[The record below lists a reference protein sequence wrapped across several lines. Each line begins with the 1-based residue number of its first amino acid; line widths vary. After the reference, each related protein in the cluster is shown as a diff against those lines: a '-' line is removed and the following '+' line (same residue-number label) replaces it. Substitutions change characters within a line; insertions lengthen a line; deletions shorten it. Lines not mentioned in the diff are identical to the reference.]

1 MEFKMRKFEIIGMP
15 AQMGKTKKAIDILQE
30 NMELDEQLGKSLH
43 VIFTQNTHTNQTQ
56 FIARLSTFLV
66 VECIMSVGSQKF
78 KDIPNHSYTIEDLA
92 KKYFFGEMT
101 PVIVCCSNSI
111 QFSKLL
117 KFVKANDLP
126 KNRDFKRVY
135 FYIDEVHASFNM
147 AESVLVELEKI
158 ETFQKI
164 YGLSATPQNC
174 EKHGFMHKL
183 KLPEQKKLLK
193 KSEEYLFLA
202 DHHYEDQLVIES
214 GHTHI
219 DPHIKAKDPNDY
231 AKKVLNTPEYY
242 NTFFAPGKMTFVPS
256 MFHIKYHE
264 QLKDFILQKSE
275 RAVVF
280 ILNGTHKKFYY
291 HKAGV
296 IIEEE
301 IFDENELTDFSEKLL
316 VILNRYKLREN
327 RSYFIT
333 GYNCLSLG
341 VTLCN
346 KTIGHFTG
354 SILSHYGFGIQGH
367 KDYVPE
373 DKECDELYQLA
384 ARTTGYMK
392 SFDSYKK
399 NGKTRLFCPKLTF
412 DIIKKR
418 ELVSIKNYTPFST
431 ILSFSRSR
439 QYPDPVTPTNRPY
452 VKESQTSSSK
462 GNLEVVRPEPEVT
475 VVIPVENLSV
485 VISKKLFRNLLQ
497 FLNLKHIGASDIVK
511 KIAYHF
517 PKRKGIR
524 W

>member
-1 MEFKMRKFEIIGMP
+1 MKKFKIIAMP

-43 VIFTQNTHTNQTQ
+43 VIFTQNTHTNQSQ
-56 FIARLSTFLV
+56 FITRLSKNLG
-66 VECIMSVGSQKF
+66 VESIMSVGSQRF
-78 KDIPNHSYTIEDLA
+78 KDIPNHSFTFQGLA
-92 KKYFFGEMT
+92 GKYVMGEMT

-117 KFVKANDLP
+117 KFVKANDDP
-126 KNRDFKRVY
+126 YNRRFKRVY

-158 ETFQKI
+158 ETFKKI

-174 EKHGFMHKL
+174 EKHGSML
-183 KLPEQKKLLK
+183 KPLKTELDDILKDSKK
-193 KSEEYLFLA
+193 YLFLA
-202 DHHYEDQLVIES
+202 DHDLKVIELES

-231 AKKVLNTPEYY
+231 AKKVLNTRDYFNE
-242 NTFFAPGKMTFVPS
+242 FFSPGKMTFVPS

-280 ILNGTHKKFYY
+280 VLNGTHKKFYY
-291 HKAGV
+291 HRGGIVREK
-296 IIEEE
+296 E
-301 IFDENELTDFSEKLL
+301 IFDENELTEFSEKLL
-316 VILNRYKLREN
+316 VILNKYKLREN

-346 KTIGHFTG
+346 KTVGHFTA

-373 DKECDELYQLA
+373 KKELDELYQLA

-392 SFDSYKK
+392 LWDSYKK
-399 NGKTRLFCPKLTF
+399 NGKTKLFCPKSTF
-412 DIIKKR
+412 DIIEKR
-418 ELVSIKNYTPFST
+418 ENQSILNLTPISQ
-431 ILSFSRSR
+431 LSMIAGPS
-439 QYPDPVTPTNRPY
+439 QNQNLINLQNG
-452 VKESQTSSSK
+452 KEYEASSSK
-462 GNLEVVRPEPEVT
+462 GNTYQDRQESSHETTELPSPQVS
-475 VVIPVENLSV
+475 VVIPAV
-485 VISKKLFRNLLQ
+485 SKKNHLEICYNF
-497 FLNLKHIGASDIVK
+497 
-511 KIAYHF
+511 
-517 PKRKGIR
+517 
-524 W
+524 

>member
-1 MEFKMRKFEIIGMP
+1 MKKFEIIAMP
-15 AQMGKTKKAIDILQE
+15 AQMGKTKKAIEILQE
-30 NMELDEQLGKSLH
+30 NMDLDEQLGKSLH
-43 VIFTQNTHTNQTQ
+43 VIFTQNTHTNQSQ
-56 FIARLSTFLV
+56 FISRLCKILRI
-66 VECIMSVGSQKF
+66 ERIMSVGCQRF
-78 KDIPNHSYTIEDLA
+78 KEIPNHSYTFQNMAA
-92 KKYFFGEMT
+92 KYAMGELT
-101 PVIVCCSNSI
+101 NVIVCCSNSI

-117 KFVKANDLP
+117 KFIKMNALP
-126 KNRDFKRVY
+126 FNKQFKRVY
-135 FYIDEVHASFNM
+135 FYIDEVHASFKM
-147 AESVLVELEKI
+147 AENVLVELERI

-164 YGLSATPQNC
+164 YGLSATP
-174 EKHGFMHKL
+174 MHLAERGSML
-183 KLPEQKKLLK
+183 KPDFTELKTALNESKK
-193 KSEEYLFLA
+193 YLFLA
-202 DHHYEDQLVIES
+202 DHEIEDITFES

-219 DPHIKAKDPNDY
+219 DLQINAKNPNDY
-231 AKKVLNTPEYY
+231 AKKVLNTPTYHE
-242 NTFFAPGKMTFVPS
+242 TFFAPGKMTFVPS